1 MNELFINLKLRH
13 VDGIFYFFLEK
24 VYKLIFF
31 NFEFGFY
38 TFSKR
43 LVVFDLK
50 HKLLLNNLMISFQK
64 VCKVFDIFYR

>member
-13 VDGIFYFFLEK
+13 VDGIIYLFLK
-24 VYKLIFF
+24 KMPKLIFF

-43 LVVFDLK
+43 MIVLDFK
-50 HKLLLNNLMISFQK
+50 NELLLNNFMICLQK
-64 VCKVFDIFYR
+64 VSKVFDIFYR